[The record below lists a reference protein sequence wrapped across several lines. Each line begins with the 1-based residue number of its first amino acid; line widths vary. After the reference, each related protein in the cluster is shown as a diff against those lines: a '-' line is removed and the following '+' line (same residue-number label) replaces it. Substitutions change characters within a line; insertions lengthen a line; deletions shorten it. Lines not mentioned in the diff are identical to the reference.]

1 MGYQWTEGWAENGAI
16 TVSRTVD
23 NGFNPQAQKINGGL
37 DRENLSPSSI
47 DRTMVLPLAVAKYSG
62 LEEQANAIF
71 SMQNPVNAWNT
82 GNDRGNDQLVGI
94 SFADM
99 QGGQANIVAATA
111 FADCDEGM
119 LSICWTAKA
128 WINTYKLFFPPNPP
142 GPPPAVGLDYSLK
155 SVSFFIRVDGATVA
169 QTRAYYKTFENIK
182 CETSIPISKGN
193 HTVEILYKFAS
204 MTVEDDRTEPMLHW
218 WGGNL
223 SCINR
228 LR

>member
-1 MGYQWTEGWAENGAI
+1 MGYSWTDGWAENGAI

-37 DRENLSPSSI
+37 DRENLPPASI
-47 DRTMVLPLAVAKYSG
+47 DRTMIKPLAVAKSFG
-62 LEEQANAIF
+62 LESEANNIF
-71 SMQNPVNAWNT
+71 SMQNPVNEWNT
-82 GNDRGNDQLVGI
+82 GNDRGNDQLVGV
-94 SFADM
+94 SFNDM
-99 QGGQANIVAATA
+99 QGGQSNILATST

-119 LSICWTAKA
+119 LSLCWTTKC
-128 WINTYKLFFPPNPP
+128 WINTYKLYFPPNPP
-142 GPPPAVGLDYSLK
+142 GPPPAVAKDFSLK
-155 SVSFFIRVDGATVA
+155 SVSWFIRVDGATVA

-182 CETSIPISKGN
+182 IETSIPISKGN
-193 HTVEILYKFAS
+193 HKIEVLYKFAAA
-204 MTVEDDRTEPMLHW
+204 TVEDAGDEPMLHW